1 MSDLRLSFRSATT
14 VLQAGVL
21 TGSLFLGVLGAGAAP
36 ALAAATPMVDL
47 GQASTYAVLS
57 GASVGNTVSAPT
69 GPHTTLRGD
78 LGVKVATEP
87 TGFPPGVVTGTS
99 RIGTAAAAAAH
110 ADVVTA
116 YTEVKDRTGG
126 VALAGALAGAT
137 IAPGLHTI
145 AGAASNTT
153 TVTLDGGGNPN
164 AVFVFQIN
172 GAMAFAA
179 GSHVVLTNGAR
190 ASRVFW
196 QVNGAGAVGAN
207 ADFAGTLMA
216 MDAVAMG
223 AGTMVNGRAFARN
236 GALTLDAN
244 EFYSSP
250 PAVTI
255 AGGSAAITTDTTPTI
270 GGTTDV
276 EAPGIIT
283 VTVGGQTLTTTPS
296 DGAWSV
302 TSALLANA
310 TYPVIAS
317 VTDAVGNSG
326 GATQQLT
333 VDTVLPVVT
342 IDDGPSALTN
352 DPTPTISGTSDA
364 AVGTEIRVTV
374 DAQTRKALVHS
385 DATWN
390 VTPSALTDGTRTVS
404 AAVTDPAGNVGSD
417 SQQLTVDT
425 AAPAV
430 TILGG
435 ATALTNDATPEI
447 SGTADDAAGQ
457 TVTVDLADE
466 TLSGQVQP
474 DGTWSLLAA
483 ALIDGPHRV
492 VMTVSDAAGNRAR
505 FTQWLTIDTVS
516 PVVAISGGET
526 ASTSDTSPTIRGTDA
541 VPGTTI
547 TVTIGGQTLTTLVQS
562 DGTWNATPTSLGAGA
577 WPVVVST
584 PDPAGNVG
592 SATQTLTIA
601 AAAPD
606 PGGTG
611 GTTSP
616 APLGGP
622 LVIPTPTP
630 TSTPVPAD
638 GGPTST
644 VATTTVAPSTSQ
656 RVTGSVL
663 SIATKVTAPAKGA
676 VVVTAGGTVK
686 IKGAKKAIKLITKT
700 VTVHA
705 GQTLT
710 LKLTPKGTKKAVKAA
725 LKTIKTAIKRG
736 KKVTATITLKI
747 VDAAGHTRNAT
758 RTVKL
763 TK

>member
-1 MSDLRLSFRSATT
+1 MSDLRLSFRCATT

-21 TGSLFLGVLGAGAAP
+21 TGGLLFLGLLGAGVAP

-57 GASVGNTVSAPT
+57 GASVGNTVSPPA

-110 ADVVTA
+110 ADAVTA

-126 VALAGALAGAT
+126 AALAGALAGAT
-137 IAPGLHTI
+137 ISPGLHTI

-179 GSHVVLTNGAR
+179 GSHVVLTNGAQ

-207 ADFAGTLMA
+207 AEFAGTLMA

-250 PAVTI
+250 PAVAIT
-255 AGGSAAITTDTTPTI
+255 GGSSAITTDTTPQI
-270 GGTTDV
+270 SGTTDV
-276 EAPGIIT
+276 EAPGIVT
-283 VTVGGQTLTTTPS
+283 VTVGGQTLTATPS

-302 TSALLANA
+302 TAALLANA
-310 TYPVIAS
+310 TYPVAAS
-317 VTDAVGNSG
+317 VTDAVGNTGS
-326 GATQQLT
+326 ATQQLT

-342 IDDGPSALTN
+342 IDDGPTALTN
-352 DPTPTISGTSDA
+352 DPTPTLSGTSDA
-364 AVGTEIRVTV
+364 AIGTEIRVNI
-374 DAQTRKALVHS
+374 DSQIRKALVHS

-390 VTPSALTDGTRTVS
+390 VTPSALSDGTRTIT
-404 AAVTDPAGNVGSD
+404 AAVIDPAGNAGTD
-417 SQQLTVDT
+417 SQELTVDT
-425 AAPAV
+425 TAPAV
-430 TILGG
+430 ATLGG
-435 ATALTNDATPEI
+435 ADALTNDATPEI
-447 SGTADDAAGQ
+447 SGTADVAPGR
-457 TVTVDLADE
+457 TVTVYLADE

-474 DGTWSLLAA
+474 DGTWSVLAA

-492 VMTVSDAAGNRAR
+492 VMTVSDTAGNRAS
-505 FTQWLTIDTVS
+505 FTQWLTVDTVS
-516 PVVAISGGET
+516 PVVAIAGGAT
-526 ASTSDTSPTIRGTDA
+526 ASTNDTSPTIRGSDA
-541 VPGTTI
+541 VPGTTV
-547 TVTIGGQTLTTLVQS
+547 TVTVGGQTLTTLVQG
-562 DGTWNATPTSLGAGA
+562 DGTWNVTPTPLGAGA

-592 SATQTLTIA
+592 SATQTLTIDPA
-601 AAAPD
+601 A
-606 PGGTG
+606 
-611 GTTSP
+611 SL
-616 APLGGP
+616 PLGGP
-622 LVIPTPTP
+622 LVTPTPTP
-630 TSTPVPAD
+630 ASTSTPAG

-656 RVTGSVL
+656 RVSGSVL

-676 VVVTAGGTVK
+676 VVVTASGNVK
-686 IKGAKKAIKLITKT
+686 IKGAKKAIKLTTKT
-700 VTVHA
+700 VTVRA

-710 LKLTPKGTKKAVKAA
+710 LKLKPKGTKKAVKAA
-725 LKTIKTAIKRG
+725 LKTIKAAVKKG

>member
-1 MSDLRLSFRSATT
+1 
-14 VLQAGVL
+14 
-21 TGSLFLGVLGAGAAP
+21 
-36 ALAAATPMVDL
+36 
-47 GQASTYAVLS
+47 
-57 GASVGNTVSAPT
+57 
-69 GPHTTLRGD
+69 
-78 LGVKVATEP
+78 
-87 TGFPPGVVTGTS
+87 
-99 RIGTAAAAAAH
+99 
-110 ADVVTA
+110 
-116 YTEVKDRTGG
+116 
-126 VALAGALAGAT
+126 
-137 IAPGLHTI
+137 
-145 AGAASNTT
+145 
-153 TVTLDGGGNPN
+153 
-164 AVFVFQIN
+164 
-172 GAMAFAA
+172 
-179 GSHVVLTNGAR
+179 
-190 ASRVFW
+190 
-196 QVNGAGAVGAN
+196 
-207 ADFAGTLMA
+207 
-216 MDAVAMG
+216 
-223 AGTMVNGRAFARN
+223 
-236 GALTLDAN
+236 
-244 EFYSSP
+244 
-250 PAVTI
+250 
-255 AGGSAAITTDTTPTI
+255 
-270 GGTTDV
+270 
-276 EAPGIIT
+276 
-283 VTVGGQTLTTTPS
+283 
-296 DGAWSV
+296 
-302 TSALLANA
+302 
-310 TYPVIAS
+310 
-317 VTDAVGNSG
+317 VTDAVGNTG

-425 AAPAV
+425 AAPVV

-447 SGTADDAAGQ
+447 SGTADDAVGQ
-457 TVTVDLADE
+457 TVTVYLADE

-584 PDPAGNVG
+584 PDPACNVG

-638 GGPTST
+638 GGPAST

-686 IKGAKKAIKLITKT
+686 IKGARKAIKLTTKT
-700 VTVHA
+700 MTVRA

-725 LKTIKTAIKRG
+725 LKAIKTAIKRG
-736 KKVTATITLKI
+736 KKVTATIALRI